1 MDQTEGFPKYRR
13 VLLKVSGE
21 FLSNEN
27 GFGISPDRV
36 EMLAREIAKLAQAQ
50 IQTAVVIGAGNICR
64 GSQLVKGGADQ
75 VASDHMGMIATI
87 INALALNQAVNK
99 LNISSHVRSALAIE
113 SIVRPYER
121 DEACDLLDAGCVLIS
136 AGGTG
141 SPLVTTDTAA
151 ALRAIELRADVMLKA
166 TKVDGVYS
174 ADPVKNPKAT
184 LYRELSF
191 QEVLEKQ
198 LRVMDLSAICLCRD
212 HSVPV
217 VVFNMDKPNVIEQ
230 IVNGQDHGTLVH
242 SGEEKCKSS

>member
-27 GFGISPDRV
+27 GFGISPARV
-36 EMLAREIAKLAQAQ
+36 KMLAQDIAELIQAQ
-50 IQTAVVIGAGNICR
+50 IQVAVVIGAGNICR
-64 GSQLVKGGADQ
+64 GNQLVAGGGDQ

-87 INALALNQAVNK
+87 INALALNQAINK
-99 LNISSHVRSALAIE
+99 LNVSSHVRSALSIE

-141 SPLVTTDTAA
+141 NPLVTTDTAA
-151 ALRAIELRADVMLKA
+151 ALRAIELKADVLLKA

-174 ADPVKNPKAT
+174 ADPEKDLQAT
-184 LYRELSF
+184 LYSELSF
-191 QEVLEKQ
+191 QQVLERQ

-212 HSVPV
+212 HGMPV
-217 VVFNMDKPNVIEQ
+217 MVFNMDTPKIINQ
-230 IVNGQDHGTLVH
+230 IINGQAHGTLIH

>member
-21 FLSNEN
+21 FLGNEN
-27 GFGISPDRV
+27 GFGISPARV
-36 EMLAREIAKLAQAQ
+36 EMLAKNIAKLVQAKIQ
-50 IQTAVVIGAGNICR
+50 IAVVIGAGNICR
-64 GSQLVKGGADQ
+64 GNQLVAGGADQ

-99 LNISSHVRSALAIE
+99 LNVSSYVRSALSIE

-121 DEACDLLDAGCVLIS
+121 DEACDLLAAGAVVIS

-151 ALRAIELRADVMLKA
+151 ALRAIELKADVMLKA

-174 ADPVKNPKAT
+174 ADPVKDPEAT
-184 LYRELSF
+184 LYSELNF

-212 HSVPV
+212 HSMPV
-217 VVFNMDKPNVIEQ
+217 VVFNMDTPEIIEQ
-230 IVNGQDHGTLVH
+230 IVNGQDHGTLIH
-242 SGEEKCKSS
+242 SGEEKCKNS

>member
-87 INALALNQAVNK
+87 INALALNQAINK

-212 HSVPV
+212 HSMPV